1 MIKIEDHKKLDKLI
15 HKYKI
20 NKIFSKDMRRYMEL
34 ILFTKGEYICR
45 EGEEFTSIYLFI
57 SGKAKVFTTLS
68 NGKSLLLSFCE
79 DFAVLG
85 DLELFH
91 AIGAS
96 TNVQII
102 SDTYCIRIPLNK
114 AKEDLVNDVKFLRF
128 ACESLSEKLHV
139 SSKKSSVNL
148 LYPLENRLAR
158 YILETKEE
166 ANINGEEILKFQ
178 ENLTEIAELLGT
190 SYRHLLRTLNIL
202 CNKGVIK
209 KKNTYYEVIDGEL
222 LESLS
227 SDVYK

>member
-1 MIKIEDHKKLDKLI
+1 MIKIEDSKNLDKLI

-45 EGEEFTSIYLFI
+45 EGEEFTSISLFI

-68 NGKSLLLSFCE
+68 NGKSLLLNFCE

-85 DLELFH
+85 DLELFY

-114 AKEDLVNDVKFLRF
+114 AKDELLSDVNFLKF
-128 ACESLSEKLHV
+128 ACESLSEKLHA
-139 SSKKSSVNL
+139 SSKKSSINL

-158 YILETKEE
+158 YILETKEK
-166 ANINGEEILKFQ
+166 ANINGEYILKFQ

-202 CNKGVIK
+202 CSKGVIK
-209 KKNTYYEVIDGEL
+209 KKNTYYEVVDEEL